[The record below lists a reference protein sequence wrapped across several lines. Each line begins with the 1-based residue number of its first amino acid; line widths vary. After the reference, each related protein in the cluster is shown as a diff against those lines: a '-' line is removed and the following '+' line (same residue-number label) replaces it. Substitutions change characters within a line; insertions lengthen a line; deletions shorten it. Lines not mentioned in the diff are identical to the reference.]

1 MIAHCVLRRLKE
13 QNRYVASLSCRQRIQ
28 KQSVFIVIKVIN
40 MANIERI
47 RTPMR
52 QNGPWQAPARLEIGS
67 SMEPTRDD
75 RPDFTVRVQAITA

>member
-1 MIAHCVLRRLKE
+1 MAHCVLRRLKE

-47 RTPMR
+47 LTPMR
-52 QNGPWQAPARLEIGS
+52 KNGPWWAPSGLEIGS